1 MGKLLRLYFG
11 TSLVLRIF
19 IGFLAGSLV
28 GILFWYLSRTTGD
41 PATPGSTLVERVI
54 PCILPFGQVFV
65 QMLKMIVV
73 PIIFFSLVVG
83 ASSLPIK
90 RFGHIGIRVI
100 GWYLLTSLFAAA
112 LGTCLALAISPGSG
126 ADLGAWQKLAQLKM
140 TEAHEV
146 AAEIPTQGTL
156 SQILLNLFRNPFEAL
171 AASNFLPII
180 VFSILFGLAM
190 RVLIEAGDEQRAR
203 RLQMLGDL
211 LEAARD
217 AMFKIVDWI
226 LEYSPIGVFAL
237 TIVNFGL
244 YGPSIVGP
252 YVSVTLG
259 VVLGILSM
267 ILIVYS
273 ILLWVVTRQSPLA
286 VLKRLREPMIMAF
299 ITRSSAATLPVSIKA
314 AQEELK
320 VHGELASFALP
331 LGATINMDGVC
342 VHLPM
347 FAILAA
353 NMFGIHLTLGS
364 LIVMVITTVLASIGA
379 GGVPGGSLMLLFI
392 ILENLGLTADQVAV
406 IVALA
411 LGINPILDMFETMN
425 NVTGDLVCTY
435 AVASNQGLVGAPSDG
450 AAHVAGEAKNA

>member
-1 MGKLLRLYFG
+1 MGRILRLYFK
-11 TSLVLRIF
+11 TSLVLRIL
-19 IGFLAGSLV
+19 IGFAAGSLV
-28 GILFWYLSRTTGD
+28 GIAFWYLSRPAGD
-41 PATPGSTLVERVI
+41 ATPGSTLAEKVI
-54 PCILPFGQVFV
+54 PYVLPFGQVFV

-73 PIIFFSLVVG
+73 PIIFFSLVGG

-90 RFGHIGIRVI
+90 RFGHIGVRVI
-100 GWYLLTSLFAAA
+100 AWYLATSLFAAV
-112 LGTCLALAISPGSG
+112 LGTGLALAINPGSG
-126 ADLGAWQKLAQLKM
+126 ADLGAWQKLAQFKM
-140 TEAHEV
+140 TEAREV
-146 AAEIPTQGTL
+146 AADIPTQGTL

-171 AASNFLPII
+171 AGGNFLPII
-180 VFSILFGLAM
+180 VFAVLFGLAM
-190 RVLIEAGDEQRAR
+190 RVLIESGDEERAK
-203 RLQMLGDL
+203 RLALLGDL
-211 LEAARD
+211 LDAARD
-217 AMFKIVDWI
+217 ATFKIVDWI

-259 VVLGILSM
+259 VVFGILIM
-267 ILIVYS
+267 VFVVYS
-273 ILLWVVTRQSPLA
+273 ILLWAVTRRNPLD
-286 VLKRLREPMIMAF
+286 VLRRMREPMLMAF
-299 ITRSSAATLPVSIKA
+299 ITRSSAATLPVSIKT
-314 AQEELK
+314 AQDELK
-320 VHGELASFALP
+320 VHGELASFSLP

-353 NMFGIHLTLGS
+353 NMFGIELTLGS
-364 LIVMVITTVLASIGA
+364 LVVLVITTVLASIGA

-435 AVASNQGLVGAPSDG
+435 AVAANQGLIDAP
-450 AAHVAGEAKNA
+450 AARPAPVSTQAQTE

>member
-1 MGKLLRLYFG
+1 MNRLLQAYVR
-11 TSLVLRIF
+11 TSLVLRILVAF
-19 IGFLAGSLV
+19 AAGSAV
-28 GILFWYLSRTTGD
+28 GILFWYLSRTTGE
-41 PATPGSTLVERVI
+41 AAAPGSTLAERVI
-54 PCILPFGQVFV
+54 PYVLPFGQVFV

-90 RFGHIGIRVI
+90 RFGHIGVRVI
-100 GWYLLTSLFAAA
+100 AWYLVTSLFAAV
-112 LGTCLALAISPGSG
+112 LGTCLALVIRPGSG
-126 ADLGAWQKLAQLKM
+126 ADLGAWERLAQLKM
-140 TEAHEV
+140 TEAGEV

-156 SQILLNLFRNPFEAL
+156 AQILLNLFRNPFEAL
-171 AASNFLPII
+171 AAGNFLPII

-190 RVLIEAGDEQRAR
+190 RVLIESGDEERAK

-217 AMFKIVDWI
+217 AMFKLVDWV

-259 VVLGILSM
+259 VVLGILAM
-267 ILIVYS
+267 IFLVYS
-273 ILLWVVTRQSPLA
+273 VLLWVVTRHNPLA
-286 VLKRLREPMIMAF
+286 VLKRIREPMIMAF
-299 ITRSSAATLPVSIKA
+299 ITRSSAATLPVSIKT
-314 AQEELK
+314 AQEKLK
-320 VHGELASFALP
+320 VHDELASFSLP

-353 NMFGIHLTLGS
+353 NMFGVELTLGS
-364 LIVMVITTVLASIGA
+364 LVVMVITTVLASIGA

-392 ILENLGLTADQVAV
+392 ILENLGLSASQVSV

-425 NVTGDLVCTY
+425 NVTGDLICSY
-435 AVASNQGLVGAPSDG
+435 AVATNQGLIDGEPALTGEPQPVAPRC
-450 AAHVAGEAKNA
+450 

>member
-1 MGKLLRLYFG
+1 MRRLLQAYFR

-19 IGFLAGSLV
+19 IGFAAGSLV
-28 GILFWYLSRTTGD
+28 GIVFWSLSRATGD
-41 PATPGSTLVERVI
+41 AAPGSTLAERVI

-73 PIIFFSLVVG
+73 PIIFLSLVVG

-90 RFGHIGIRVI
+90 RFGHIGMRVI
-100 GWYLLTSLFAAA
+100 AWYLVTSLFAAVV
-112 LGTCLALAISPGSG
+112 GTGLAMVINPGSG
-126 ADLGAWQKLAQLKM
+126 ADLGDWQKLAQFKM
-140 TEAHEV
+140 TEADQV
-146 AAEIPTQGTL
+146 TGDVPTQGTL

-171 AASNFLPII
+171 ATGNFLPVI
-180 VFSILFGLAM
+180 VFAILFGLAM
-190 RVLIEAGDEQRAR
+190 RVLIEAGDDERVR
-203 RLQMLGDL
+203 RLAMLGDL

-259 VVLGILSM
+259 VVLGILMM
-267 ILIVYS
+267 IFFVYAA
-273 ILLWVVTRQSPLA
+273 LLWTVTRRNPLE
-286 VLKRLREPMIMAF
+286 VLKQIREPMLMAF
-299 ITRSSAATLPVSIKA
+299 ITRSSAATLPVSIKT
-314 AQEELK
+314 AQDKLR
-320 VHGELASFALP
+320 VHNELASFSLP

-353 NMFGIHLTLGS
+353 NMFGIELTLGS
-364 LIVMVITTVLASIGA
+364 LVVLVLTTVLASIGA

-392 ILENLGLTADQVAV
+392 ILENLGLTADQIAV

-425 NVTGDLVCTY
+425 NVTGDLVCTC
-435 AVASNQGLVGAPSDG
+435 AVATNQGLVDAPAAPPAYAPSQ
-450 AAHVAGEAKNA
+450 AQAE